1 MTKRKLLSGAIH
13 ELVIGGEVIIF
24 CDGQLA
30 GSRQVVRALKIRMVG
45 IADPTIRDLDVAA
58 RSLCARRQETFVSCE
73 CDLCSAD
80 AIVGDHLV

>member
-1 MTKRKLLSGAIH
+1 MVS
-13 ELVIGGEVIIF
+13 GEVVIY

-30 GSRQVVRALKIRMVG
+30 GPRPIVRALKIRMVG
-45 IADPTIRDLDVAA
+45 IADPTIRDLDAAA